1 VIYQRS
7 LLREIGNYA
16 VAIFA
21 ALIAIVATSVLARLL
36 GRAAGGSIP
45 VDAVLGL
52 VGFTTLNY
60 LPILLAVTLFVSVL
74 AAMSRIYRDSEMVIW
89 STAGLSL
96 YAWIRPV
103 MLFAAPL
110 ILVIGLLSLL
120 LAPWA
125 NQRAEEYQRQLERQ
139 EDVSLIAP
147 GVFREPPSGR
157 AVFFVESMS
166 DELRSVENVFI
177 AGQQH
182 GREGVVV
189 SRRGYIDVTAE
200 GDRYAV
206 LVDGRRYEGVPG
218 TPEYRIMEFER
229 YSVLIKPRS
238 RVDATL
244 SPKGRSTLELLRA
257 PENPHWR
264 AELTWRVGLPFVALN
279 LALLAIPLS
288 SVNPRATRS
297 LNLLFAV
304 FAYLVYSNLLKI
316 VQAWIAQGRV
326 PFSIGWW
333 ILHAAMLGLVALLFW
348 RRTALGFGLRLRR

>member
-7 LLREIGNYA
+7 LLREIGNFA

-21 ALIAIVATSVLARLL
+21 ALFAITATSVLVRFL
-36 GRAAGGSIP
+36 GRAAGGAIP
-45 VDAVLGL
+45 LDAVIGL
-52 VGFTTLNY
+52 VGFTSLNY

-103 MLFAAPL
+103 LLFAAPL

-125 NQRAEEYQRQLERQ
+125 NQRAQEYQQRLEGQ
-139 EDVSLIAP
+139 EDVSMISP
-147 GVFREPPSGR
+147 GVFREPPSGK

-166 DELRSVENVFI
+166 GERRAVENVFI

-189 SRRGYIDVTAE
+189 SRRGFIDVTE
-200 GDRYAV
+200 NGDRYAV

-229 YSVLIKPRS
+229 YAVLIQS
-238 RVDATL
+238 RTRPDPTL
-244 SPKGRSTLELLRA
+244 SPKAVSTLELLRA
-257 PENPHWR
+257 PENRLWR
-264 AELTWRVGLPFVALN
+264 AELIWRIGLPFVALN

-316 VQAWIAQGRV
+316 MEAWVAQGRV
-326 PFSIGWW
+326 PFAVGWW
-333 ILHAAMLGLVALLFW
+333 VLHAGMLGLIALLFW
-348 RRTALGFGLRLRR
+348 RRTTLRFRLRWR

>member
-7 LLREIGNYA
+7 LFREIGNYA

-21 ALIAIVATSVLARLL
+21 ALLAITATSVLVRFL

-45 VDAVLGL
+45 VDAVIGL
-52 VGFTTLNY
+52 VGFTALNY

-103 MLFAAPL
+103 MLFSAPL
-110 ILVIGLLSLL
+110 ILVIGVLSLL

-125 NQRAEEYQRQLERQ
+125 NQRAQEYQQQLERQ
-139 EDVSLIAP
+139 EDVSMISP
-147 GVFREPPSGR
+147 GVFREPPSGK

-166 DELRSVENVFI
+166 SEQRAVENVFI

-189 SRRGYIDVTAE
+189 SRRGYIDVTE
-200 GDRYAV
+200 DGDRYAV

-229 YSVLIKPRS
+229 YAVLIQSRS
-238 RVDATL
+238 RRDATL
-244 SPKGRSTLELLRA
+244 SPKAVSTLELLRA
-257 PENPHWR
+257 PENRLWR
-264 AELTWRVGLPFVALN
+264 AELTWRIGLPFVALN

-316 VQAWIAQGRV
+316 MEAWVAQGRV

-333 ILHAAMLGLVALLFW
+333 ALHAAMLGLVVLLFW
-348 RRTALGFGLRLRR
+348 RRTTLRFVLWR

>member
-1 VIYQRS
+1 MIYQRS
-7 LLREIGNYA
+7 LLREMGNYA

-21 ALIAIVATSVLARLL
+21 ALFAITATSVLVRFL

-45 VDAVLGL
+45 VDAVVGL
-52 VGFTTLNY
+52 VGFTALNY

-74 AAMSRIYRDSEMVIW
+74 AAMSRSYRDSEMVIW
-89 STAGLSL
+89 STSGLSL

-110 ILVIGLLSLL
+110 ILVIALLSLM

-125 NQRAEEYQRQLERQ
+125 NQRAEEYQKRLESQ
-139 EDVSLIAP
+139 EDVSMIAP

-166 DELRSVENVFI
+166 GETRSVENVFI
-177 AGQQH
+177 AGEQH

-189 SRRGYIDVTAE
+189 SRRGYIETTED

-206 LVDGRRYEGVPG
+206 LVNGRRYEGVPG

-229 YSVLIKPRS
+229 YSVLIQS
-238 RVDATL
+238 RARPDATR
-244 SPKGRSTLELLRA
+244 SPKALSTLELLRA
-257 PENPHWR
+257 PDNRFWR
-264 AELTWRVGLPFVALN
+264 AELTWRIGLPFVALN

-304 FAYLVYSNLLKI
+304 FAYLVYSNLLSI
-316 VQAWIAQGRV
+316 VQAWIAQGRI
-326 PFSIGWW
+326 PFSLGWW
-333 ILHAAMLGLVALLFW
+333 MLHAGMLGLIAALFW
-348 RRTALGFGLRLRR
+348 RRTTLRFGLRRRR